1 MSPATRRSSTACGR
15 SATARDSLTDG
26 SSPAWGPSIDP
37 GPSRGCED
45 SCSRGPS
52 NARHCPTAST
62 ARRSTSCPSKLGFL
76 KLGEESGGL
85 EENLGLLGRYFETEH
100 KRMLW
105 VKKKMSYPMMNVL
118 AGIGIA
124 PFPVL
129 FFGDAVRY
137 FTTVGIELVLA
148 MAFGGAL
155 LRIVARRY
163 RNRPKVARARLC
175 RALAIAVE
183 AGLPMDLGVQAA
195 DDASLTEHL
204 ARLPA
209 AARANQTLADTLA
222 GWSRLTPDMQ
232 QVLGVADQTGDY
244 TNTLKRLAD
253 LYDDGF

>member
-1 MSPATRRSSTACGR
+1 
-15 SATARDSLTDG
+15 
-26 SSPAWGPSIDP
+26 
-37 GPSRGCED
+37 
-45 SCSRGPS
+45 
-52 NARHCPTAST
+52 
-62 ARRSTSCPSKLGFL
+62 
-76 KLGEESGGL
+76 
-85 EENLGLLGRYFETEH
+85 
-100 KRMLW
+100 MLW

-155 LRIVARRY
+155 LRIVARHY
-163 RNRPKVARARLC
+163 RNRPKVVRARLC

-222 GWSRLTPDMQ
+222 GWSLLTPDMQ

>member
-1 MSPATRRSSTACGR
+1 
-15 SATARDSLTDG
+15 
-26 SSPAWGPSIDP
+26 
-37 GPSRGCED
+37 
-45 SCSRGPS
+45 
-52 NARHCPTAST
+52 
-62 ARRSTSCPSKLGFL
+62 
-76 KLGEESGGL
+76 
-85 EENLGLLGRYFETEH
+85 
-100 KRMLW
+100 MLW

-163 RNRPKVARARLC
+163 RNRPKVARACLC

>member
-1 MSPATRRSSTACGR
+1 
-15 SATARDSLTDG
+15 
-26 SSPAWGPSIDP
+26 
-37 GPSRGCED
+37 
-45 SCSRGPS
+45 
-52 NARHCPTAST
+52 
-62 ARRSTSCPSKLGFL
+62 
-76 KLGEESGGL
+76 
-85 EENLGLLGRYFETEH
+85 
-100 KRMLW
+100 MLW

-163 RNRPKVARARLC
+163 RNRPKVVRVRLC

-232 QVLGVADQTGDY
+232 QVLGVADETGDY

>member
-1 MSPATRRSSTACGR
+1 
-15 SATARDSLTDG
+15 
-26 SSPAWGPSIDP
+26 
-37 GPSRGCED
+37 
-45 SCSRGPS
+45 
-52 NARHCPTAST
+52 
-62 ARRSTSCPSKLGFL
+62 
-76 KLGEESGGL
+76 
-85 EENLGLLGRYFETEH
+85 
-100 KRMLW
+100 MLW
-105 VKKKMSYPMMNVL
+105 VKKKMSHPMMNVL

-163 RNRPKVARARLC
+163 RNRPKVARACLC

-183 AGLPMDLGVQAA
+183 AGLPMDLGVQEA

>member
-1 MSPATRRSSTACGR
+1 
-15 SATARDSLTDG
+15 
-26 SSPAWGPSIDP
+26 
-37 GPSRGCED
+37 
-45 SCSRGPS
+45 
-52 NARHCPTAST
+52 
-62 ARRSTSCPSKLGFL
+62 
-76 KLGEESGGL
+76 
-85 EENLGLLGRYFETEH
+85 
-100 KRMLW
+100 MLW

-155 LRIVARRY
+155 LRIVARHY
-163 RNRPKVARARLC
+163 RNRPKVVRARLC

-209 AARANQTLADTLA
+209 AARANQTLADTFV

>member
-1 MSPATRRSSTACGR
+1 
-15 SATARDSLTDG
+15 
-26 SSPAWGPSIDP
+26 
-37 GPSRGCED
+37 
-45 SCSRGPS
+45 
-52 NARHCPTAST
+52 
-62 ARRSTSCPSKLGFL
+62 
-76 KLGEESGGL
+76 
-85 EENLGLLGRYFETEH
+85 
-100 KRMLW
+100 MLW

>member
-1 MSPATRRSSTACGR
+1 
-15 SATARDSLTDG
+15 
-26 SSPAWGPSIDP
+26 
-37 GPSRGCED
+37 
-45 SCSRGPS
+45 
-52 NARHCPTAST
+52 
-62 ARRSTSCPSKLGFL
+62 
-76 KLGEESGGL
+76 
-85 EENLGLLGRYFETEH
+85 
-100 KRMLW
+100 MLW

-232 QVLGVADQTGDY
+232 QVLGVADQAGDY

>member
-1 MSPATRRSSTACGR
+1 
-15 SATARDSLTDG
+15 
-26 SSPAWGPSIDP
+26 
-37 GPSRGCED
+37 
-45 SCSRGPS
+45 
-52 NARHCPTAST
+52 
-62 ARRSTSCPSKLGFL
+62 
-76 KLGEESGGL
+76 
-85 EENLGLLGRYFETEH
+85 
-100 KRMLW
+100 MLW

-163 RNRPKVARARLC
+163 RNRPKVVRARLC

-232 QVLGVADQTGDY
+232 QVLGVADETGDY

>member
-1 MSPATRRSSTACGR
+1 
-15 SATARDSLTDG
+15 
-26 SSPAWGPSIDP
+26 
-37 GPSRGCED
+37 
-45 SCSRGPS
+45 
-52 NARHCPTAST
+52 
-62 ARRSTSCPSKLGFL
+62 
-76 KLGEESGGL
+76 
-85 EENLGLLGRYFETEH
+85 
-100 KRMLW
+100 MLW

-163 RNRPKVARARLC
+163 RNRPKVVRARLC

-222 GWSRLTPDMQ
+222 GWSLLTPDMQ

>member
-1 MSPATRRSSTACGR
+1 
-15 SATARDSLTDG
+15 
-26 SSPAWGPSIDP
+26 
-37 GPSRGCED
+37 
-45 SCSRGPS
+45 
-52 NARHCPTAST
+52 
-62 ARRSTSCPSKLGFL
+62 
-76 KLGEESGGL
+76 
-85 EENLGLLGRYFETEH
+85 
-100 KRMLW
+100 MLW

-163 RNRPKVARARLC
+163 RNRPKVARACLC

-232 QVLGVADQTGDY
+232 QVLGVADETGDY

>member
-1 MSPATRRSSTACGR
+1 
-15 SATARDSLTDG
+15 
-26 SSPAWGPSIDP
+26 
-37 GPSRGCED
+37 
-45 SCSRGPS
+45 
-52 NARHCPTAST
+52 
-62 ARRSTSCPSKLGFL
+62 
-76 KLGEESGGL
+76 
-85 EENLGLLGRYFETEH
+85 
-100 KRMLW
+100 MLW

-163 RNRPKVARARLC
+163 RNRPKVARACLC

-232 QVLGVADQTGDY
+232 QVLGVADQAGDY

>member
-1 MSPATRRSSTACGR
+1 
-15 SATARDSLTDG
+15 
-26 SSPAWGPSIDP
+26 
-37 GPSRGCED
+37 
-45 SCSRGPS
+45 
-52 NARHCPTAST
+52 
-62 ARRSTSCPSKLGFL
+62 
-76 KLGEESGGL
+76 
-85 EENLGLLGRYFETEH
+85 
-100 KRMLW
+100 MLW

-163 RNRPKVARARLC
+163 RNRPKVVRARLC

-232 QVLGVADQTGDY
+232 QVLGVADQAGDY

>member
-1 MSPATRRSSTACGR
+1 
-15 SATARDSLTDG
+15 
-26 SSPAWGPSIDP
+26 
-37 GPSRGCED
+37 
-45 SCSRGPS
+45 
-52 NARHCPTAST
+52 
-62 ARRSTSCPSKLGFL
+62 
-76 KLGEESGGL
+76 
-85 EENLGLLGRYFETEH
+85 
-100 KRMLW
+100 MLW

-163 RNRPKVARARLC
+163 RNRPKVVRARLC